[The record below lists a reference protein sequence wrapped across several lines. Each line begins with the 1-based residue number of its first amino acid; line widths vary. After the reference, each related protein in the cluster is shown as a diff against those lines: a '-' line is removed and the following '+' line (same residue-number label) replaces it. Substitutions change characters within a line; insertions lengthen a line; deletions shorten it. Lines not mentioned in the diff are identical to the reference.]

1 MVGREGVTSCSVS
14 WEAGSTVGGGIEY
27 IVLPQVGVAEAL
39 ASLRLVATPLSC
51 CALLEEFDTNY
62 KMESCSNL
70 LQMFW

>member
-1 MVGREGVTSCSVS
+1 MGM
-14 WEAGSTVGGGIEY
+14 GGIEY

-39 ASLRLVATPLSC
+39 ASLHLVAMPLSC